1 MCATLS
7 ACATYAPTP
16 LPGRP
21 DLADDLDRLTVT
33 PAEMPLPELGTH
45 RFDPSRPLDMDEVA
59 MVAVVNNPD
68 LKARRDRIGVAGAQ
82 AFAAGLLPNPMLT
95 LDRGFLFAG
104 PGTMDALTLGLAQD
118 IVPLLTL
125 ATRKTGAAAA
135 AQSASLDLLWQE
147 WQVVSQ
153 ARLLFVRAV
162 ELDKQRAVLET
173 NRALFADRYEHS
185 SKAMARGNETLP
197 TVVSDLTAL
206 KAVETQIYDL
216 DQQILRN
223 RHDLNALLGLSPDL
237 DLRLAG
243 EAGVPAIDAARLRS
257 ILPDLASRRPD
268 LLALRAGYDA
278 QEAKVRQAIIE
289 QFPTL
294 TIGSNR
300 ARDTSGVYTQSLSIN
315 VGLPIFNQNQGNIAI
330 ERATRQQLRN
340 EYQAQLDAAYT
351 AVGRLITEQQ
361 QLEEQYRSSLASVEQ
376 LRSAADTAER
386 VYRAGNLDER
396 SYVDLRAA
404 LLAKQNETIKLEQTI
419 LEQRVTL
426 QTLIGSNLPT
436 LTAPTPGAGR

>member
-1 MCATLS
+1 LCATLS

-118 IVPLLTL
+118 IVPLLNL
-125 ATRKTGAAAA
+125 ATRKTAAAAA